1 MKIVDFRPEHYK
13 EIEDVYSEP
22 GLSDILFSQAEQ
34 MEAMS
39 KLGPCWTFMT
49 DDSRVI
55 GCIGMIMLWQGVG
68 QAWAVFSPLIKEYGI
83 AVSRATKR
91 LISWAFAEYS
101 LDRLQVI
108 VLPEEEKNI
117 EWAWFLGF
125 EEEGIARRLVYGK
138 DFLVMSIVR
147 EGWEDERSAYA
158 VRNGHS

>member
-49 DDSRVI
+49 DDDRVI

-68 QAWAVFSPLIKEYGI
+68 QAWAVFSPLIEEHGI
-83 AVSRATKR
+83 AVSRAAKR
-91 LISWAFAEYS
+91 MISHGFDEYG
-101 LDRLQVI
+101 LDRLQAI
-108 VLPEEEKNI
+108 VLPEEGRNI
-117 EWAWFLGF
+117 KWARFLGF
-125 EEEGIARRLVYGK
+125 EEEGIARKLVYGK

-147 EGWEDERSAYA
+147 RG
-158 VRNGHS
+158 